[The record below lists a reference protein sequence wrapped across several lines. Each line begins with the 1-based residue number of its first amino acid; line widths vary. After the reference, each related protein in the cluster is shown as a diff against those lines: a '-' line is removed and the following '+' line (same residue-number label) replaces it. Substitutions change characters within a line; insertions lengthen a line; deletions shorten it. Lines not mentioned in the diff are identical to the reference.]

1 MRAWV
6 RRRPMLPP
14 GKRQSNSEA
23 PLMSTEQLTEHLEF
37 SKNGFAALST
47 VIAFACSRCGLCAG
61 LCPAG
66 AIEMRETIPTLV
78 GECTKCGFCYQGCP
92 RSFFPLSRIKGKYFG
107 REENEI
113 EKRVGRCVDRF
124 TSRSLTDGI
133 FEQGA
138 TGGTAT
144 ALLYYLL
151 ERGEVNAVLHLG
163 SIHEDCYICHH
174 AKTIVSTRPEDTLR
188 GCRSKNQLTPI
199 LHDLKKVAHYK
210 RFALVGLSCHVEGVR
225 KLQAIRDDPELRELF
240 KGLAKVAEQLIGNL
254 KMVIG
259 INCFASTRFGA
270 IDSIYRKLGVREEEV
285 IKYAEDTKKSLYQFL
300 NEGKNFLWYVEDG
313 IMTKGGRYYPFK
325 YTDFLDETV
334 SMGCMVC
341 PSFIVCKEADVS
353 IGVTASDIRL
363 QEFGYNSVFVRTTE
377 LRNVFHDMVLDGKL
391 FRRKMW
397 DNKGTLLRKFVERV
411 IPGRD
416 LLGFRTY
423 LETGTWSPSND
434 IDGASPSH
442 SGKIMGL
449 QRLFLMQTVKRKV
462 MYQPALKAL
471 REAGK
476 HYPVV
481 L

>member
-462 MYQPALKAL
+462 MYTPALKAL
-471 REAGK
+471 KETGK